1 MTQEPDPPET
11 GASTEMARP
20 PVTRRWRHGLSL
32 RLFAITIAAVLVI
45 ETVIFIPSAAAFRWE
60 WMTER
65 VQAARVAALALDAA
79 PSRMVSDQLSSELLA
94 SAEVLAVAEIE
105 NETRVQ
111 LLAPRVPI
119 TGEMKSVDLRDRNLF
134 SSMGATIDAFM
145 NTTPRTMIIRAEG
158 STPDRLIEVVVPE
171 GPLRDELIDYCHRI
185 ILLSLLISFVAG
197 TLIFLLLVFTVV
209 RPVRRITNSVEQFR
223 HDPGGWTRRLRS
235 TSRRDEIGRA
245 QNALA
250 DMEEAVSDSFRQ
262 RQRLAELGEAV
273 AKINHDLRN
282 SLATAQL
289 VSDGLGR
296 SEDPRVQKALPRMER
311 ALERAINLATDTLQ
325 YGKADTPKANL
336 QTVDLHMCLEDAAS
350 EALAPFPDVVCE
362 NHVPA
367 GTQAEAD
374 PDHMHRIAVNLMRNA
389 AQAMNG
395 QGALTASLDGDTL
408 TISDTGPGLPEK
420 ARDNLFKAFAS
431 SSKRD
436 GTGLGLVIARDLARA
451 MGGDLSLKSTGPD
464 GTAFSIKLHMDT
476 GTAST

>member
-1 MTQEPDPPET
+1 MTQEPDSPVVVAASET
-11 GASTEMARP
+11 AQVPVARS
-20 PVTRRWRHGLSL
+20 WRHGLSL
-32 RLFAITIAAVLVI
+32 RLFAITIAAVLII
-45 ETVIFIPSAAAFRWE
+45 ETIIFIPSAAAFRWE
-60 WMTER
+60 WLTER

-119 TGEMKSVDLRDRNLF
+119 TGEMKSIDLRQRRLF
-134 SSMGATIDAFM
+134 ASMGATIDAFM
-145 NTTPRTMIIRAEG
+145 NTEERTLIIRAEG

-171 GPLRDELIDYCHRI
+171 APLREELIAYCHRI
-185 ILLSLLISFVAG
+185 ILLSLIISFVAG

-223 HDPGGWTRRLRS
+223 DDPGGWTRRLRS
-235 TSRRDEIGRA
+235 TQRRDEIGRA

-296 SEDPRVQKALPRMER
+296 SEDPRVKKALPRMER

-336 QTVDLHMCLEDAAS
+336 QTVDLHVCLEDAGS
-350 EALAPFPDVVCE
+350 EALAPFPNVICKNE
-362 NHVPA
+362 VPA
-367 GTQAEAD
+367 GTLAEAD
-374 PDHMHRIAVNLMRNA
+374 PDHLHRIAVNLMRNA

-395 QGALTASLDGDTL
+395 EGSIRAHFDRDTL

-451 MGGDLSLKSTGPD
+451 MGGDLSLKSTGPE
-464 GTAFSIKLHMDT
+464 GTAFTIKFQLAKAAADT
-476 GTAST
+476 